1 MVTFTAS
8 SKLSDFIALGTL
20 ASTENFQCTNPA
32 ITDWTT
38 LLSYLRTV
46 SNRLN
51 LTVDF
56 VLNYQDEEYITYP
69 VNVTIND
76 NGDGIDFF
84 GFEPGNKSVFNMT
97 IISPTE
103 VVGWTQSL
111 GGNNNDVYLTTPEL
125 QKLRYGA
132 TMYAEHPT
140 LNNTD
145 QAALNKI
152 TNGNYWEVITKCKF
166 YFLNLDTDN
175 DSTWI
180 MPISVNFQGWKEDT
194 DLQLINISF
203 CYYDSLVCLELLK
216 SEGSWEVG
224 NYIEK
229 SIKDI
234 TNTYIVPYNP
244 YTRFGVG
251 DTILSDFL
259 NRIKNQ
265 NQRYS
270 EDGLIFFC
278 KYYEAGESGF
288 TQVSFPISC
297 YANYSNSIIVISF
310 IHGTSAW
317 VIRADIRGKVT
328 NKFEKSLVS

>member
-1 MVTFTAS
+1 MV
-8 SKLSDFIALGTL
+8 
-20 ASTENFQCTNPA
+20 STGGELNSAEIHITSTDPSITNL
-32 ITDWTT
+32 TS
-38 LLSYLRTV
+38 LLSA
-46 SNRLN
+46 
-51 LTVDF
+51 LTGF
-56 VLNYQDEEYITYP
+56 SEKTSF
-69 VNVTIND
+69 TINFRFGKGD
-76 NGDGIDFF
+76 NWSISATTCSNG
-84 GFEPGNKSVFNMT
+84 T
-97 IISPTE
+97 IYFQDDSSLLVCSISAASLKISKINLGSNE
-103 VVGWTQSL
+103 VL
-111 GGNNNDVYLTTPEL
+111 LTTPEL
-125 QKLRYGA
+125 QQLGLHDPY
-132 TMYAEHPT
+132 YAEHPR
-140 LNNTD
+140 LNSVD
-145 QAALNKI
+145 QNSLNKVS
-152 TNGNYWEVITKCKF
+152 NGNYWEVITKYKF

-216 SEGSWEVG
+216 SEGFWEVG

-265 NQRYS
+265 NQQYS